1 MEPLTVDF
9 IAQAVNGTLRT
20 GGNDS
25 QTLKM
30 LIKGV
35 STDSRSIEKGQLFFA
50 IKGDR
55 FDGHD
60 FAEEAVSRSGTLAVV
75 GKPLDRVS
83 TLLVKDTVDA
93 LGDLARA
100 YRGKLGKRTIAITG
114 TNGKTTTKEMSA
126 LVLGVKYQVRKN
138 RGNLNNLIG
147 LPLSVLEMDGE
158 DELGVFEMG
167 MSAQG
172 EIEKMCQISEPVL
185 GVITN
190 VSACHL
196 ESLGDMEGVA
206 RAKRELLDYL
216 DEDKKVVLNFDDPT
230 LREMAKE
237 TRASVIGF
245 GVECDAPIRARSV
258 CEENWGICFTLES
271 GGDFKIPIPGTFNVY
286 NALAAIGVG
295 MAFGVSTQEAG
306 EALSQLVPEKRRMGR
321 IPLDGAILV
330 DDSYNANP
338 ASVVCALQVLSK
350 MGAKRRIVVLGDM
363 LELGATS
370 RLLHEKVGLQMK
382 ELGVDILYVHG
393 KDVKYT
399 AQSARRSGLECVRE
413 FPEKSELITALKT
426 LLKDG
431 DVVLVKGS
439 RATRM
444 EEIVQALVLERTGG

>member
-9 IAQAVNGTLRT
+9 IAQAMNGTLRID
-20 GGNDS
+20 GGNS

-30 LIKGV
+30 LIRGV
-35 STDSRSIEKGQLFFA
+35 STDSRSIEKGELFFA
-50 IKGDR
+50 IRGER

-75 GKPLDRVS
+75 SKPMDGVPA
-83 TLLVKDTVDA
+83 LLVEDTVDA

-100 YRGKLGKRTIAITG
+100 YRRRLGKRTIAITG

-126 LVLGVKYQVRKN
+126 LVLGVKYRVHKN
-138 RGNLNNLIG
+138 KGNLNNLIG
-147 LPLSVLEMDGE
+147 LPLSVLEMDEE
-158 DELGVFEMG
+158 DELGLFEMG
-167 MSAQG
+167 MSAHG
-172 EIEKMCQISEPVL
+172 EIEKMCRISEPVL

-196 ESLGDMEGVA
+196 ESLVDLEGVA

-216 DEDKKVVLNFDDPT
+216 DEDKKAILNFDDAV
-230 LREMAKE
+230 LREMAKK

-245 GVECDAPIRARSV
+245 GVEYDAPIRARSV
-258 CEENWGICFTLES
+258 REEDWGIHFALKS

-295 MAFGVSTQEAG
+295 KAFGVSPREAS
-306 EALSQLVPEKRRMGR
+306 EALSHLVPEKRRMAR
-321 IPLDGAILV
+321 IPLDGAVLV

-350 MGAKRRIVVLGDM
+350 MAAKRRIVILGDM

-370 RLLHEKVGLQMK
+370 RLLHEKVGVQMR
-382 ELGVDILYVHG
+382 ELGVDVLYVYG

-399 AQSARRSGLECVRE
+399 AQSAKRSGVECVRE
-413 FPEKSELITALKT
+413 FQDKSEMITAVKR
-426 LLKDG
+426 LLKEG
-431 DVVLVKGS
+431 DVILIKGS
-439 RATRM
+439 RAMGM
-444 EEIVQALVLERTGG
+444 EEVVQAMIAERVRG

>member
-9 IAQAVNGTLRT
+9 IAQAMNGTLRID
-20 GGNDS
+20 GGNS

-30 LIKGV
+30 LIRGV
-35 STDSRSIEKGQLFFA
+35 STDSRSIEKGELFFA
-50 IKGDR
+50 IRGER

-75 GKPLDRVS
+75 SKPMDGVPA
-83 TLLVKDTVDA
+83 LLVGDTVDA

-100 YRGKLGKRTIAITG
+100 YRRRLGKRTIAITG

-126 LVLGVKYQVRKN
+126 LVLGVKYRVHKN
-138 RGNLNNLIG
+138 KGNLNNLIG
-147 LPLSVLEMDGE
+147 LPLSVLEMDEE
-158 DELGVFEMG
+158 DELGLFEMG
-167 MSAQG
+167 MSAHG
-172 EIEKMCQISEPVL
+172 EIEKMCRISEPVL

-196 ESLGDMEGVA
+196 ESLVDLEGVA

-216 DEDKKVVLNFDDPT
+216 DEDKKAILNFDDAV
-230 LREMAKE
+230 LREMAKK

-245 GVECDAPIRARSV
+245 GVEYDAPIRARSV
-258 CEENWGICFTLES
+258 REEDWGIHFALKS

-295 MAFGVSTQEAG
+295 KAFGVSPREAS
-306 EALSQLVPEKRRMGR
+306 EALSHLVPEKRRMAR
-321 IPLDGAILV
+321 IPLDGAVLV

-350 MGAKRRIVVLGDM
+350 MAAKRRIVILGDM

-370 RLLHEKVGLQMK
+370 RLLHEKVGVQMR
-382 ELGVDILYVHG
+382 ELGVDVLYVYG

-399 AQSARRSGLECVRE
+399 AQSAKRSGVECVRE
-413 FPEKSELITALKT
+413 FQDKSEMITAVKR
-426 LLKDG
+426 LLKEG
-431 DVVLVKGS
+431 DVILIKGS
-439 RATRM
+439 RAMGM
-444 EEIVQALVLERTGG
+444 EEVVQAMIAERVRG